1 MYNVAIWVFIL
12 VANRI
17 LKYITDEHDFYH
29 NLKTGTTS
37 AKVIEAMVFKKQ
49 LRLTPSTSKDYET
62 G

>member
-37 AKVIEAMVFKKQ
+37 AKVIEAMVFKK
-49 LRLTPSTSKDYET
+49 
-62 G
+62 